1 MAIDSYREKK
11 EEKTMDGFFDE
22 KEIRSAESREA
33 DNNLRLSAMVD
44 SGYRHSRRVRETLD
58 ELGLKPSDISSVA
71 DLEKLPVISR
81 ERVVELEREEPPFG
95 GLSASDVDMTR
106 IFTSPGPV
114 YEPHLGENELWA
126 RGYFAAGFRKGERVL
141 NTFSYHMVAAGLTF
155 HEGLRSAGAT
165 VIPSG
170 TSGTE
175 TQIQLIQDLGVTGYT
190 GTPSF
195 LNAIIKKAEEMGFDF
210 KNDFGLRKASF
221 VAEPLQPS
229 LRKRFEEEY
238 GIDTYQMYGATE
250 VGDIAYECSE
260 KAGWHICEDVI
271 VEIVD
276 PATGRCVEPGKL
288 GEVVVTRLND
298 LFFLFRFGTG
308 DLSSLIREDC
318 PCGRTALRLSGI
330 AGRVGDAVKVR
341 GMFVAPS
348 QINRV
353 REVFPNVTFQVVVTR
368 ESYRDFLTVAIVD
381 DDHYKA
387 IDAGRFG
394 EVFRDICAV
403 KIDKIEPVKDELSDR
418 DKVIIDKRE
427 WK

>member
-1 MAIDSYREKK
+1 MVK
-11 EEKTMDGFFDE
+11 FFDDLE
-22 KEIRSAESREA
+22 VRLPLQRET

-44 SGYRHSRRVRETLD
+44 SGYRHSKMVRETLD
-58 ELGLKPSDISSVA
+58 KLGLKPSDIASVG

-81 ERVVELEREEPPFG
+81 EEVVELERSEPPFG
-95 GLSASDVDMTR
+95 GFCGADVNTDR
-106 IFTSPGPV
+106 IFISPGPV

-126 RGYFAAGFRKGERVL
+126 RGYFAAGFRKGDRVL

-175 TQIQLIQDLGVTGYT
+175 TQVQLIRDLGVTGYT

-195 LNAIIKKAEEMGFDF
+195 LIAIIKKAEEMGYDF
-210 KNDFGLRKASF
+210 KKNFGLRRACF

-229 LRKRFEEEY
+229 LRIRFEEEY

-260 KAGWHICEDVI
+260 KTGWHICEDVI

-276 PATGRCVEPGKL
+276 PSTGRCAEPGRL

-298 LFFLFRFGTG
+298 IFFLLRFGTG
-308 DLSSLIREDC
+308 DLSSIVEEDC
-318 PCGRTALRLSGI
+318 ACGRASRRLSGI

-341 GMFVAPS
+341 GMFITPGQLARVGEAFP
-348 QINRV
+348 RV
-353 REVFPNVTFQVVVTR
+353 RFQVVVTR
-368 ESYRDFLTVAIVD
+368 ESYRDFLTVAVVED
-381 DDHYKA
+381 EEYEA
-387 IDAGRFG
+387 IDAGRFRD
-394 EVFRDICAV
+394 VFSAICAV
-403 KIDKIEPVKDELSDR
+403 KIDRIEPVEEELSDSG
-418 DKVIIDKRE
+418 KPIIDKRE
-427 WK
+427 WE

>member
-1 MAIDSYREKK
+1 
-11 EEKTMDGFFDE
+11 MDRFFDDS
-22 KEIRSAESREA
+22 EIRSTLRREE

-44 SGYRHSRRVRETLD
+44 SGYRHSKRVRKTLD
-58 ELGLKPSDISSVA
+58 KLGLNPSDVASVG

-81 ERVVELEREEPPFG
+81 EEVVELERREPPFG
-95 GLSASDVDMTR
+95 GFCEADINTDR
-106 IFTSPGPV
+106 IFISPGPV

-126 RGYFAAGFRKGERVL
+126 RGYFAAGFRKGDRVL

-175 TQIQLIQDLGVTGYT
+175 TQVQLIRDLGVTGYT

-195 LNAIIKKAEEMGFDF
+195 LIAIINKAEDMGYDFNKDFD
-210 KNDFGLRKASF
+210 LRRACF

-238 GIDTYQMYGATE
+238 EIDTYQMYGATE

-276 PATGRCVEPGKL
+276 PSTGKGVEPGRL
-288 GEVVVTRLND
+288 GEVVVTRLNGI
-298 LFFLFRFGTG
+298 FFLLRFGTG
-308 DLSSLIREDC
+308 DLSSIIEEDC
-318 PCGRTALRLSGI
+318 ACGRTSRRLSGI

-341 GMFVAPS
+341 GMFITPGQLARMGEAFP
-348 QINRV
+348 RV
-353 REVFPNVTFQVVVTR
+353 RFQVVVTR
-368 ESYRDFLTVAIVD
+368 ESYRDFLTVAVVED
-381 DDHYKA
+381 EGYKA
-387 IDAGRFG
+387 IDAGRFRD
-394 EVFRDICAV
+394 VFNEICAV
-403 KIDKIEPVKDELSDR
+403 KIDRIEPVKEELSDK
-418 DKVIIDKRE
+418 DKLIIDKRE
-427 WK
+427 WE